1 MAAMSQCI
9 KDWVSSY
16 SLRSRNLCCMG
27 RWVVCILCLYSTQTE
42 PICVYVPQFHEPQ
55 CNRMSHLVLFFPS
68 LLRLYLR
75 ASSSTLLSSS
85 LLPDSSK
92 SSQFQYL
99 KRDFLTQ
106 IKIVPFSIMYP
117 FLLCSP
123 DPTSM
128 KQQTRNSV
136 SYYVFLT
143 FSANPETSAE
153 DTVHMPFPGNPS
165 FAQAN
170 SFWTDISLS
179 CMSYQL
185 LERPWNQWHS
195 LLPILLYSCFYECD
209 IFSGLLDILGT
220 ISY

>member
-1 MAAMSQCI
+1 MNWEPNTAFLISSSLSNNACPSIVLQSLISMRTLVGDEHVSLMAAMSQCI

-92 SSQFQYL
+92 SS
-99 KRDFLTQ
+99 
-106 IKIVPFSIMYP
+106 
-117 FLLCSP
+117 
-123 DPTSM
+123 
-128 KQQTRNSV
+128 
-136 SYYVFLT
+136 
-143 FSANPETSAE
+143 
-153 DTVHMPFPGNPS
+153 
-165 FAQAN
+165 
-170 SFWTDISLS
+170 
-179 CMSYQL
+179 
-185 LERPWNQWHS
+185 
-195 LLPILLYSCFYECD
+195 
-209 IFSGLLDILGT
+209 
-220 ISY
+220 